1 VPAPRAEAPGLVAIA
16 DRALDP
22 DGSVAA
28 AACDAL
34 AASRRDPALRP
45 AAEKLRRALLS
56 GISARATKAAHALGA
71 IRDAEAIPLLIQVLE
86 TSEPETARASADA
99 LAAIT
104 LQRLGPDARKWLN
117 WWKENRGR
125 GRAEWLFSGLTSPDR
140 ETRVAASVELS
151 HAAPPPVAYS
161 ADLPP
166 AEREKTARAWAGWW
180 ARSGHVL

>member
-1 VPAPRAEAPGLVAIA
+1 M
-16 DRALDP
+16 
-22 DGSVAA
+22 
-28 AACDAL
+28 
-34 AASRRDPALRP
+34 
-45 AAEKLRRALLS
+45 EKLRRALLS
-56 GISARATKAAHALGA
+56 GISARATRAARALGA
-71 IRDAEAIPLLIQVLE
+71 VRDVEAIPLLIQVLE
-86 TSEPETARASADA
+86 ASEPETARASADA

-151 HAAPPPVAYS
+151 HAAPPPVPYS
-161 ADLPP
+161 ADLP
-166 AEREKTARAWAGWW
+166 AGEREKAARAWAGWW